1 MLYKDH
7 RVGVVLSL
15 SGICVLTR
23 AILVIIIII
32 LIIIIII
39 IITIITRE
47 VNIEIRL
54 EERQ

>member
-15 SGICVLTR
+15 SGICVLTS

-32 LIIIIII
+32 
-39 IITIITRE
+39 TIITQE
-47 VNIEIRL
+47 MNIEIRL

>member
-32 LIIIIII
+32 LIINI